1 MAWGFSP
8 SLSLSGWTSVTKW
21 PLLIIV
27 SQGLSSALSHPSGT
41 WVATRF
47 LFRVRKDV
55 RPFLALS
62 IAAHVFL
69 APPPSPQ
76 AAFDFSTSFCGKSLC
91 LTRRQLSACYIGGE
105 LAACST
111 LKHHSFFDK
120 SRWEMELEKITQIPR
135 VRSEGLQQCCQS
147 GVKRPLGANGPG

>member
-1 MAWGFSP
+1 MGFLSISQP
-8 SLSLSGWTSVTKW
+8 LWLDKCHQVATAHNSVPGPLLRPLPPVWNVGGNAFPFQSQKGRSTLPGSLNCSARLSGPT
-21 PLLIIV
+21 
-27 SQGLSSALSHPSGT
+27 
-41 WVATRF
+41 
-47 LFRVRKDV
+47 
-55 RPFLALS
+55 
-62 IAAHVFL
+62 
-69 APPPSPQ
+69 PSPH
-76 AAFDFSTSFCGKSLC
+76 AVFDFSTSFCGKSLC

>member
-1 MAWGFSP
+1 MAWVFSP
-8 SLSLSGWTSVTKW
+8 SLSLSGSTSVTKW

-41 WVATRF
+41 WVANAF
-47 LFRVRKDV
+47 
-55 RPFLALS
+55 PFQSQKGRSPLPGPLNCSARLS
-62 IAAHVFL
+62 G
-69 APPPSPQ
+69 PTPSLH
-76 AAFDFSTSFCGKSLC
+76 AAFDFSTSFCGKSLR
-91 LTRRQLSACYIGGE
+91 LPRRQLSACYIGGE

-111 LKHHSFFDK
+111 LEHHSSSDK
-120 SRWEMELEKITQIPR
+120 SRWEMELEKVTQIPR